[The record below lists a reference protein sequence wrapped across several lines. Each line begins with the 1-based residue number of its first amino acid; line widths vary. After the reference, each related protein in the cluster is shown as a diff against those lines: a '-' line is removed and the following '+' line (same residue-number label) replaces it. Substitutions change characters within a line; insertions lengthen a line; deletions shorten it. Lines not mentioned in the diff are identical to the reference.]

1 MENQTPHRAMDDYG
15 AEDMVIPE
23 LKLVQNVGGA
33 DAKAAGAAAGDFYCN
48 VSGEV
53 IPGTDGLDI
62 VIVDIPKTRTYW
74 GRTEIDDEPPICS
87 SDDGLTNMGGES
99 CAECPYQ
106 VRCDTPWLIP
116 AAERRNLC
124 LVNYNVLAIDAR
136 NNIPIMIR
144 ASGISTQAVKEIMTA
159 LRLNKQLRGEYHRA
173 LIHVASVSKNT
184 ASGEAFAMTLRMTG
198 LIADEAQVEEF
209 RGQSLQLL
217 GTTIEALP
225 LGERAALPEAEPVVA
240 ETVAEPVVAETV
252 AEPVAETVAEPVVDP
267 VAKAVAAHPI
277 PTAKN
282 PAPPAT
288 AAAKNPASTDAKTAG
303 KEIPTT
309 PIDTDF

>member
-1 MENQTPHRAMDDYG
+1 MRM
-15 AEDMVIPE
+15 
-23 LKLVQNVGGA
+23 
-33 DAKAAGAAAGDFYCN
+33 
-48 VSGEV
+48 
-53 IPGTDGLDI
+53 
-62 VIVDIPKTRTYW
+62 
-74 GRTEIDDEPPICS
+74 
-87 SDDGLTNMGGES
+87 
-99 CAECPYQ
+99 PYQ
-106 VRCDTPWLIP
+106 VRCDTRWLIP